1 MNDAN
6 LSSNGLTLTEKGGT
20 FFAFNNVFV
29 GFFSRLSE
37 TLDVN
42 ALNKVAKVR
51 NVDEITSPTIHHS
64 FRPPLSGL
72 KSQKY

>member
-42 ALNKVAKVR
+42 ALNKVAKNLCAYLR
-51 NVDEITSPTIHHS
+51 KLI
-64 FRPPLSGL
+64 RPRSLVIKFDAPYC
-72 KSQKY
+72 Q

>member
-29 GFFSRLSE
+29 MG
-37 TLDVN
+37 
-42 ALNKVAKVR
+42 VA
-51 NVDEITSPTIHHS
+51 S
-64 FRPPLSGL
+64 
-72 KSQKY
+72 